1 MEGGVPAVRFATAA
15 RRLAAAARASGLLV
29 PAFRSPPRRGTSSRT
44 LRRYPGGA
52 VVSVTLRGR
61 TYPEVV
67 DDMIEGVLVANR
79 VTGDA
84 SVRFRRAFRLA
95 LGEPEIDLV
104 AEQRRAERAQ
114 RAEPAA
120 ARNGE
125 RDEADATPTL
135 DDQARVAERQT
146 QAA

>member
-1 MEGGVPAVRFATAA
+1 VSHPGGTLRGVEGGVPAVRFATAA

-61 TYPEVV
+61 AYAEVI

-84 SVRFRRAFRLA
+84 SERLRRAFRLA

-104 AEQRRAERAQ
+104 AEERRD
-114 RAEPAA
+114 
-120 ARNGE
+120 AR
-125 RDEADATPTL
+125 RDEASATPTL
-135 DDQARVAERQT
+135 EGEARVAERQT